1 MPGVVELAK
10 KQLRLPVSI
19 GLPSQV
25 ATVLDRVDDPQFVTA
40 VGLVLWA
47 NEFLLGS
54 TRTVNK
60 FARKVLENDT
70 VDKMRKWFKSFLP

>member
-1 MPGVVELAK
+1 VND
-10 KQLRLPVSI
+10 
-19 GLPSQV
+19 PSF
-25 ATVLDRVDDPQFVTA
+25 ATA

-60 FARKVLENDT
+60 FARRVLENDT

>member
-1 MPGVVELAK
+1 VT
-10 KQLRLPVSI
+10 
-19 GLPSQV
+19 
-25 ATVLDRVDDPQFVTA
+25 TVIDRVDDPSFATA

-54 TRTVNK
+54 SRTVNK

-70 VDKMRKWFKSFLP
+70 VNNLRKWFKSFLP

>member
-1 MPGVVELAK
+1 VT
-10 KQLRLPVSI
+10 
-19 GLPSQV
+19 
-25 ATVLDRVDDPQFVTA
+25 TVIDRVNDPSFATS

-54 TRTVNK
+54 SRTVNK

-70 VDKMRKWFKSFLP
+70 VNKMRKWFKSFLP